1 MMHGGG
7 GGGGGAGEGGGG
19 GVGGGRNI
27 FKAAREPLCPHVDA
41 CRTRHHTRTRCSL
54 GALQYPMKQKLRR
67 QRSKRPWRRA
77 APVIGKV
84 CARLPSSAVVERTH
98 CHGLKKGARR
108 ARYRTLARDSAFHEF
123 SRMSPRFTRSRVKS
137 RNAQGSARARL
148 TNPAPQ
154 RRGTVPRPG
163 VGRRWGRVLRPRSGR
178 PSDPPPSQKARDFG
192 WAKHPGATYSTP
204 APLLR
209 VRMTFAAKRR
219 PGRPGRPP
227 LRAVRFLWR
236 ERATGDD

>member
-163 VGRRWGRVLRPRSGR
+163 VGRRWGGAYCGREAAGPRTRHLARKPGILDGQNTLG
-178 PSDPPPSQKARDFG
+178 PHTALPPPF
-192 WAKHPGATYSTP
+192 
-204 APLLR
+204 
-209 VRMTFAAKRR
+209 FACA
-219 PGRPGRPP
+219 
-227 LRAVRFLWR
+227 
-236 ERATGDD
+236 